1 MRQREACGALRGVF
15 TEVQLKQIGHP
26 EVIGECIVVSQ
37 QRATLGHREVIM
49 ILVSQVISV
58 YIEKIQS
65 SQKRVQL
72 LSNVYWAR
80 CVRVVREARGKG
92 AYYGCNSLPCSDQS
106 AQPCTPAPAPPSLPL
121 GAR

>member
-1 MRQREACGALRGVF
+1 MRHAEHCEVF
-15 TEVQLKQIGHP
+15 LQLQLKQIGHP

-65 SQKRVQL
+65 SQK
-72 LSNVYWAR
+72 
-80 CVRVVREARGKG
+80 E
-92 AYYGCNSLPCSDQS
+92 CNFCQMYTGP
-106 AQPCTPAPAPPSLPL
+106 
-121 GAR
+121 GV